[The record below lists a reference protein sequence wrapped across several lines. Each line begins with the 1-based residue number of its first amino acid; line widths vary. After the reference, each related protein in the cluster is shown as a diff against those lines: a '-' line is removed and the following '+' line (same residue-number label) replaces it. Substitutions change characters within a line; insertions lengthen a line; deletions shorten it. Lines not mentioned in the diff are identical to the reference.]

1 MSLPIEGLPPSLT
14 AAEQDQT
21 PFRGGAVAAV
31 AAGHTLN
38 DTYVGFVP
46 VLLPSFVNRFSL
58 SNFQAGWLSA
68 FTQIPSVL
76 QPFIGHLADRVTLR
90 WVVTLAPGVTATLM
104 SLVGWAPNYAALAI
118 LLMVVGISNAA
129 FHAVGSATAGRLS
142 GRHLGRG
149 LSLWM
154 VGGELGGAL
163 GPLLA
168 GSALTLLT
176 LKSLA
181 WLMVLGWIGSV
192 ALYFQLR
199 AVAMHG
205 RVIAERPHWRH
216 SLGRMRRVMLL
227 MAGLVTLRSMAMT
240 APWVFVPILLTAEG
254 YSHLSSGAALTLFQV
269 SGVAGTLC
277 AGWVSD
283 RMGRRVVLLF
293 GLVVGPTSLLLFSFL
308 RGWSQ
313 FLFLATA
320 GAAGVAMHPVSM
332 ALIQEKF
339 PESRGLANSLY
350 LSMSFVI
357 SSGAA
362 ILVGYLGDA
371 IGLRHAFAVS
381 AAVMFGAIPVVLA
394 LPADRHCP

>member
-1 MSLPIEGLPPSLT
+1 MSLPTEIPPT
-14 AAEQDQT
+14 DAAAEGQNDDRFQT
-21 PFRGGAVAAV
+21 AAVAAV

-38 DTYVGFVP
+38 DTYAGFLP
-46 VLLPSFVNRFSL
+46 VLLPSFVARFSL
-58 SNFQAGWLSA
+58 NNLQAGWLSA

-118 LLMVVGISNAA
+118 LLMAVGVSSAA
-129 FHAVGSATAGRLS
+129 FHAVGSATAGRIS
-142 GRHLGRG
+142 ARHLGRG
-149 LSLWM
+149 MSLWM
-154 VGGELGGAL
+154 VGGELGVAL

-168 GSALTLLT
+168 GSALTLLS

-181 WLMVLGWIGSV
+181 WLMVLGWIASAV
-192 ALYFQLR
+192 LYHQLR

-227 MAGLVTLRSMAMT
+227 MAGLITLRSMAMM
-240 APWVFVPILLTAEG
+240 APWVFVPILLTSEG
-254 YSHLSSGAALTLFQV
+254 HSHLSSGAALTLFQV
-269 SGVAGTLC
+269 SGVAGVLL

-283 RMGRRVVLLF
+283 RLGRRVVLLF
-293 GLVVGPTSLLLFSFL
+293 GSVVGPVSLLLFSSFQ
-308 RGWSQ
+308 GWIQ
-313 FLFLATA
+313 FPFLATA

-332 ALIQEKF
+332 ALIQERF
-339 PESRGLANSLY
+339 PESRGLANALY
-350 LSMSFVI
+350 LSMVFVI

-362 ILVGYLGDA
+362 VLVGYLGDA

-381 AAVMFGAIPVVLA
+381 AGIMLVGLPLVMA
-394 LPADRHCP
+394 LPPDRRRA

>member
-1 MSLPIEGLPPSLT
+1 
-14 AAEQDQT
+14 
-21 PFRGGAVAAV
+21 VATV

-46 VLLPSFVNRFSL
+46 VLLPSFVARFSL
-58 SNFQAGWLSA
+58 SNFQAGFLSA
-68 FTQIPSVL
+68 CTQIPSVL
-76 QPFIGHLADRVTLR
+76 QPFIGHLADRATLR
-90 WVVTLAPGVTATLM
+90 WVVTLAPGLTATLM

-118 LLMVVGISNAA
+118 LLMMVGVSSAA

-142 GRHLGRG
+142 ERHLGRG
-149 LSLWM
+149 MSLWM

-168 GSALTLLT
+168 GGALTLLS
-176 LKSLA
+176 LKSLT
-181 WLMVLGWIGSV
+181 WLMVLGWV
-192 ALYFQLR
+192 ASAAFYWQLR

-205 RVIAERPHWRH
+205 RVTAQRPHWRH

-240 APWVFVPILLTAEG
+240 APWVFIPILLTAEG
-254 YSHLSSGAALTLFQV
+254 YSHLASGAALTLFQV
-269 SGVAGTLC
+269 SGVVGTLC

-283 RMGRRVVLLF
+283 RVGRRVVLLF
-293 GLVVGPTSLLLFSFL
+293 GSAAGPISLMLFSFL
-308 RGWSQ
+308 RGWIQ

-320 GAAGVAMHPVSM
+320 GGASVAMHPVSM

-350 LSMSFVI
+350 LSMVFVI

-362 ILVGYLGDA
+362 VLVGYLGDA
-371 IGLRHAFAVS
+371 LGLRHAFAVS
-381 AAVMFGAIPVVLA
+381 AAVMLAGLPLVLA
-394 LPADRHCP
+394 LPPDRHRT